1 MKMRSQE
8 LSDELAAFEKQG
20 IQVANLSVPS
30 GYVAIVLKA
39 LLYTKDL
46 ERDNL
51 VLQADVLDREDT
63 IRWLSTTVQMATNQ
77 ALQYRTPG
85 KKSMGIATRMD
96 LAAMT
101 LKPQIIEP
109 DKVSPFTREQK
120 RIMETDNGT

>member
-51 VLQADVLDREDT
+51 VLQADKTGISHVEDSS
-63 IRWLSTTVQMATNQ
+63 IDFSTQ
-77 ALQYRTPG
+77 
-85 KKSMGIATRMD
+85 
-96 LAAMT
+96 
-101 LKPQIIEP
+101 
-109 DKVSPFTREQK
+109 
-120 RIMETDNGT
+120 